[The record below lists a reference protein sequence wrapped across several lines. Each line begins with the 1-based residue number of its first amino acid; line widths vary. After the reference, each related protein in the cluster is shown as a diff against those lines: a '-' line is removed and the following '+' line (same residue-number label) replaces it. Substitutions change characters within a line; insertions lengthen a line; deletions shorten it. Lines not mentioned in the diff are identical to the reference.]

1 MNVIMEGRL
10 LEGIII
16 VAVCV
21 QRDSMERIASLGI
34 DVLQGVINKCAK
46 MEALLLDSGGTV
58 NAYALATRS
67 ETIAKPIQ
75 PLAPQ
80 VTTTNPA

>member
-1 MNVIMEGRL
+1 MEPTANSEIL
-10 LEGIII
+10 
-16 VAVCV
+16 A
-21 QRDSMERIASLGI
+21 QQ
-34 DVLQGVINKCAK
+34 VLINKSAK

-58 NAYALATRS
+58 NAYALATCS